1 MANSTCASIDGEAP
15 AEVREEPEARWANQF
30 NTGFRPHIIEL
41 VFYQNSGKNRKQ
53 RIVTRII
60 TSPDDAKELLGNLS
74 ETIDKYEEMY
84 GPIRNYS

>member
-1 MANSTCASIDGEAP
+1 MPKSTSASLDRKAP
-15 AEVREEPEARWANQF
+15 DEVSEEPEARWANQF

-41 VFYQNSGKNRKQ
+41 VFYQNNGKNRKQ

-60 TSPDDAKELLGNLS
+60 TSPDDAKELLSNLR

-84 GPIRNYS
+84 GPIRTYD